1 MLNKVLII
9 EDETELS
16 NILKKY
22 LIRRRYEVECVET
35 LRESFV
41 LLSTQSFGA
50 IILDNNLPD
59 GKGLDYIKEFKRL
72 QPELKIIAISALQ
85 INDAALNAGAN
96 YFIEKPISL
105 KMIESLLVGE

>member
-1 MLNKVLII
+1 MLNKILII

-16 NILKKY
+16 DILKKY
-22 LIRRRYEVECVET
+22 LNRRRYEVQCVET
-35 LRESFV
+35 LHESFT

-59 GKGLDYIKEFKRL
+59 GKGIDHIKDFRLL
-72 QPELKIIAISALQ
+72 QPGLKIIAISALQ
-85 INDAALNAGAN
+85 INDAAMKAGAN

-105 KMIESLLVGE
+105 KVIESLLLS